1 FSQGYKVVYING
13 KFLDAKDA
21 KISPLD
27 RGFLYGE
34 GAFETLRLY
43 NGNIIFLKKHY
54 QRLLNTLAFLNIEFK
69 LTFKKLE
76 SIIYKLQRQNKLSHA
91 YLRISVSKSTIFI
104 LIKKL
109 PYNPEK
115 IFEYGVSLR
124 FSALRRNPYSFV
136 PFHKTMNYIENINE
150 KEKAVKR
157 GFFDSLFVDIS
168 GNYITECATSNIFV
182 VKNEILYTPSVEL
195 PLLPGVTRES
205 IIELARNLKIKVK
218 EQKIKKN
225 ILSKADEIFITNSI
239 AGILP
244 VKKIENSFTT
254 KSIPGKLTKLLYQE
268 YKKYLS

>member
-1 FSQGYKVVYING
+1 MTVYING

-21 KISPLD
+21 KISPFD

-43 NGNIIFLKKHY
+43 NGKVLFLKKHY
-54 QRLLNTLAFLNIEFK
+54 KRLINTLAFLDIEFK

-76 SIIYKLQRQNKLSHA
+76 SIINKLQRQNKLSNA
-91 YLRISVSKSTIFI
+91 SIRISISKSTVFV

-109 PYNPEK
+109 PYNPK
-115 IFEYGVSLR
+115 KFFKYGVSLR
-124 FSALRRNPYSFV
+124 VSVLRRNPYSFA
-136 PFHKTMNYIENINE
+136 PYHKTMNYVENIYE
-150 KEKAVKR
+150 KKMAINK
-157 GFFDSLFVDIS
+157 GYFDSLFFDIS

-182 VKNEILYTPSVEL
+182 VKNEILYTPSIEL
-195 PLLPGVTRES
+195 PLLPGIIREN
-205 IIELARNLKIKVK
+205 IIEWARNIDINVK
-218 EQKIKKN
+218 EQKIKKS

-254 KSIPGKLTKLLYQE
+254 KSIPGRLTKLLYQK
-268 YKKYLS
+268 YKNYLGKI